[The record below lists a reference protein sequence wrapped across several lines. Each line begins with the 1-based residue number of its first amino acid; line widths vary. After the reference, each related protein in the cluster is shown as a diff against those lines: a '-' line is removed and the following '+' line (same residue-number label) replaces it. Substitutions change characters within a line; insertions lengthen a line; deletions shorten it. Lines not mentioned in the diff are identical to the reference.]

1 MGITKDSRGVS
12 LSLSSTLVLDEIKYL
27 ISYIVRAS
35 LLHKYIGHV
44 QRAQLQTLVCERKIL
59 NF

>member
-1 MGITKDSRGVS
+1 MEITKDSRGV
-12 LSLSSTLVLDEIKYL
+12 SSTLVLDEIKYL